1 MYDERQLMEA
11 CCVGGEGRFPF
22 NVSETPLREH
32 SILKFSFDKKNKIF
46 HKKWWR
52 IKLTLISPFFAAP
65 LFDLA
70 QDEVV
75 KEKAVEAAEQFFA
88 NRFVHKTWTNLILAS
103 WTKS

>member
-75 KEKAVEAAEQFFA
+75 KEKAVEAAKQFFA
-88 NRFVHKTWTNLILAS
+88 NRFVHTTWCF
-103 WTKS
+103 